1 MLDLEVRPAA
11 GPYILTRE
19 LPRGMLGDR
28 WLALHERAQTSH
40 VVHSFGNDAAD
51 PDSAGRLL
59 AALAQVRDFEHPH
72 VLKIEDSWVD
82 DAGCVW
88 VVTPF
93 TGDQDGLVTL
103 DSLLRR
109 RGGYLSLEESRRAM
123 DQLMVGVAAAHERS
137 LSHGE
142 IAMRE
147 VLADRRGSLL
157 IEHYGVC
164 RAAMTC
170 PAPAS
175 LAEAKAL
182 EVRSVLTIG
191 YQLATGLRA
200 DDPLIRV
207 SRVILD
213 VDSSWDDLFETG
225 LGPVGFASAAHALSA
240 IKGCRLVRAIPG
252 GRMGFAL
259 RGFIMG

>member
-1 MLDLEVRPAA
+1 MLELDARPAA

-19 LPRGMLGDR
+19 LPRGVLGDR

-40 VVHSFGNDAAD
+40 VVHCLNNDPAE

-59 AALAQVRDFEHPH
+59 AALAAVRDFEHPH

-82 DAGCVW
+82 NSGCVW

-93 TGDQDGLVTL
+93 TGDQDGLVSL
-103 DSLLRR
+103 DALLRR
-109 RGGYLSLEESRRAM
+109 RGGFLSLEEARRAM
-123 DQLMVGVAAAHERS
+123 DQLMVSVLAAHERS

-142 IAMRE
+142 ITMRE
-147 VLADRRGSLL
+147 ILADRRGSLL
-157 IEHYGVC
+157 IEHYGIA
-164 RAAMTC
+164 RGASAA

-175 LAEAKAL
+175 LADAKAA

-200 DDPLIRV
+200 EEPLIRV

-213 VDSSWDDLFETG
+213 VDPSWDDLFETG

-240 IKGCRLVRAIPG
+240 IKGCRLTRTTPG
-252 GRMGFAL
+252 GRVGFAL